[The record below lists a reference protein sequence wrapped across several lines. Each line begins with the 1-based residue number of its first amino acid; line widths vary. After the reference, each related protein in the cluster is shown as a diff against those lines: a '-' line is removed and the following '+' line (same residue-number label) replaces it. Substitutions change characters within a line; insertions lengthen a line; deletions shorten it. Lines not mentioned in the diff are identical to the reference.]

1 MEKPEISV
9 ITAVYN
15 IGKYLG
21 QCLDSMLAQTFH
33 EWELIVIDDGS
44 TDDSPAICDEYAAR
58 DSRIRVVHKAN
69 TGLSDSRNL
78 GIGMAKADIIGFI
91 DSDDWI
97 EPDMFGTLYHT
108 LIDSGADIAV
118 CGIYKA
124 YRNSSKV
131 KLPCH
136 GIVTYTR
143 DEALDIILEDRKINS
158 YVWNKLYRKEVLK
171 EKMPSRMYED
181 HATVYKW
188 FINAD
193 KIVAIGKPLYH
204 YRQREGSIDHHVNP
218 QRSIDFL
225 TSEIERYQYIVAQNL
240 LPQRQEFFRNR
251 LLRIGVKMA
260 KEVSRSGVESEKIER
275 YVLKIRD
282 MLIPFLT
289 VDKKLMGRKHRC
301 RLEKLISDPY
311 KFIRSMK
318 FSAIFNFKIKR
329 AYFSK

>member
-1 MEKPEISV
+1 MEKPKISV

-15 IGKYLG
+15 IDKYLG
-21 QCLDSMLAQTFH
+21 QCLDSMLAQTFQ

-44 TDDSPAICDEYAAR
+44 TDTCPAICDEYAAR

-78 GIGMAKADIIGFI
+78 GIEMAKADIVGFI

-97 EPDMFGTLYHT
+97 EPDMFETLYNT
-108 LIDSGADIAV
+108 MLETGADITI

-124 YRNSSKV
+124 FRNKSKV

-136 GIVTYTR
+136 GIVTYSR
-143 DEALDIILEDRKINS
+143 DEGLYQILDDRKMNS
-158 YVWNKLYRKEVLK
+158 YVWNKLYKKEVLI

-188 FINAD
+188 FLHAS

-204 YRQREGSIDHHVNP
+204 YRQRDGSIDHHVNP
-218 QRSIDFL
+218 QRSIDFF
-225 TSEIERYQYIVAQNL
+225 TSEIERYKYIIDHNH
-240 LPQRQEFFRNR
+240 LPQYHEYFRSR
-251 LLRIGVKMA
+251 LLKIGVQMA
-260 KEVSRSGVESEKIER
+260 KEVSRCGIESEKVNHF
-275 YVLKIRD
+275 VLKIRD
-282 MLIPFLT
+282 MLIPFLPA
-289 VDKKLMGRKHRC
+289 DKKLMKRRHRR

-311 KFIRSMK
+311 KFIRSMQ
-318 FSAIFNFKIKR
+318 FSDHFNFKVKY

>member
-171 EKMPSRMYED
+171 EKCHPECMRTMLQSINGSSMP
-181 HATVYKW
+181 T
-188 FINAD
+188 
-193 KIVAIGKPLYH
+193 
-204 YRQREGSIDHHVNP
+204 
-218 QRSIDFL
+218 
-225 TSEIERYQYIVAQNL
+225 
-240 LPQRQEFFRNR
+240 R
-251 LLRIGVKMA
+251 LLQSANRCTATGRGRA
-260 KEVSRSGVESEKIER
+260 A
-275 YVLKIRD
+275 
-282 MLIPFLT
+282 LT
-289 VDKKLMGRKHRC
+289 IM
-301 RLEKLISDPY
+301 
-311 KFIRSMK
+311 
-318 FSAIFNFKIKR
+318 
-329 AYFSK
+329 